1 MTAQMIDAYGRSI
14 NYLRLSVT
22 DRCNFRCAYC
32 MAEDTT
38 VLPRS
43 SVLSLEELS
52 RVCEVFVDKGVKRI
66 RITGGE
72 PLVRK
77 GLMAF
82 IANLGRRIGS
92 NGGLDELT
100 LTTNGSL
107 LSKYAGD
114 LFASGVRR
122 VNISLDTLDPA
133 KFRNVSRWG
142 ELRHV
147 KGGIAEALAVGLKV
161 KLNTVVQ
168 KGVNEAEIPEMI
180 RWAHAQGIDLTL
192 IELMPLGDN
201 LAEVAA
207 RRLSLANYSA
217 TLRKQFTFEPI
228 SYKTGGPARYVRVQ
242 ETGGRLGMVAA
253 VSQCFCNSCNRVRL
267 SCSGTLYP
275 CLGHEGGVD
284 MRPALRS
291 SEGNHRLVAIIDQ
304 AIQRKQ
310 KSHDFNAADPLVRS
324 MVGRAMNVTGG

>member
-1 MTAQMIDAYGRSI
+1 
-14 NYLRLSVT
+14 
-22 DRCNFRCAYC
+22 
-32 MAEDTT
+32 
-38 VLPRS
+38 
-43 SVLSLEELS
+43 
-52 RVCEVFVDKGVKRI
+52 
-66 RITGGE
+66 
-72 PLVRK
+72 
-77 GLMAF
+77 
-82 IANLGRRIGS
+82 
-92 NGGLDELT
+92 
-100 LTTNGSL
+100 
-107 LSKYAGD
+107 
-114 LFASGVRR
+114 

-324 MVGRAMNVTGG
+324 VVGRAMNVTGG